1 MQPFGQQTHVNVGK
15 REFGV
20 AKTID
25 FLTVALRA
33 CEGLEREGNMFTV
46 HSPWGRL
53 HVSCPRLCPGWWT
66 LECGMDSWA
75 GGVEVQISSPSDPL
89 LVLSGEN
96 AGAENIYLQDRGPY
110 DITLMISPWPSR
122 ISVQRL
128 RLRRLSQLEAMQK
141 ITSGASR
148 FLRKPNRVDILK
160 RIGRRFVAGQ
170 ALGMRTEVL
179 SPASSGAGVSP
190 AKVHHPTRGAEH
202 AESWSGVRAV
212 LGMGDRLD
220 ARARAIVEDVFAA
233 SPSLKALYCDAR
245 EGDDILIRKPWDA
258 ELAKWHDFAGL
269 PVFIR
274 EEWWRAGEPAWLQLK
289 RIAATSPDGV
299 GHIPLPLVER
309 PHQRAPV
316 LPFPPLPNLARYPRV
331 SVLLPTKVRLDL
343 LKKCLEGLSTATGYP
358 DVEVVVID
366 NGSEQKVL
374 LEVLDEARRSLKITT
389 VVDNGDFNFSRLI
402 NAGAKAATGE
412 VILILNDDVEPI
424 QPGWLHRIVE
434 SVLSTGVGAVGARL
448 LYPDGSIQHAG
459 VALGIGGVCGHLYK
473 GTSREEAER
482 TAEIVYPGSRMAV
495 TGACLAVRRDVFDVV
510 QGFDEQLPVAL
521 NDIDFCLRL
530 GAMGYRNI
538 YRGDAVLIHHESQ
551 SRGADDISVV
561 SRRRLARE
569 TGRFLARWR
578 QVIESDPFSSPA
590 LDRQSERG
598 VAHRALQSQA

>member
-148 FLRKPNRVDILK
+148 LLRKPNRVDILK

-190 AKVHHPTRGAEH
+190 AKCIIPRGAP
-202 AESWSGVRAV
+202 ST
-212 LGMGDRLD
+212 
-220 ARARAIVEDVFAA
+220 
-233 SPSLKALYCDAR
+233 PSLGRACVLSSAWATGLMR
-245 EGDDILIRKPWDA
+245 
-258 ELAKWHDFAGL
+258 ELA
-269 PVFIR
+269 
-274 EEWWRAGEPAWLQLK
+274 
-289 RIAATSPDGV
+289 
-299 GHIPLPLVER
+299 
-309 PHQRAPV
+309 
-316 LPFPPLPNLARYPRV
+316 
-331 SVLLPTKVRLDL
+331 RLS
-343 LKKCLEGLSTATGYP
+343 KM
-358 DVEVVVID
+358 
-366 NGSEQKVL
+366 
-374 LEVLDEARRSLKITT
+374 
-389 VVDNGDFNFSRLI
+389 F
-402 NAGAKAATGE
+402 
-412 VILILNDDVEPI
+412 
-424 QPGWLHRIVE
+424 
-434 SVLSTGVGAVGARL
+434 
-448 LYPDGSIQHAG
+448 
-459 VALGIGGVCGHLYK
+459 
-473 GTSREEAER
+473 
-482 TAEIVYPGSRMAV
+482 
-495 TGACLAVRRDVFDVV
+495 
-510 QGFDEQLPVAL
+510 
-521 NDIDFCLRL
+521 
-530 GAMGYRNI
+530 
-538 YRGDAVLIHHESQ
+538 
-551 SRGADDISVV
+551 
-561 SRRRLARE
+561 SRRR
-569 TGRFLARWR
+569 
-578 QVIESDPFSSPA
+578 P
-590 LDRQSERG
+590 
-598 VAHRALQSQA
+598 H

>member
-1 MQPFGQQTHVNVGK
+1 M
-15 REFGV
+15 
-20 AKTID
+20 
-25 FLTVALRA
+25 
-33 CEGLEREGNMFTV
+33 
-46 HSPWGRL
+46 
-53 HVSCPRLCPGWWT
+53 
-66 LECGMDSWA
+66 
-75 GGVEVQISSPSDPL
+75 
-89 LVLSGEN
+89 
-96 AGAENIYLQDRGPY
+96 
-110 DITLMISPWPSR
+110 
-122 ISVQRL
+122 
-128 RLRRLSQLEAMQK
+128 
-141 ITSGASR
+141 
-148 FLRKPNRVDILK
+148 
-160 RIGRRFVAGQ
+160 
-170 ALGMRTEVL
+170 
-179 SPASSGAGVSP
+179 
-190 AKVHHPTRGAEH
+190 
-202 AESWSGVRAV
+202 
-212 LGMGDRLD
+212 
-220 ARARAIVEDVFAA
+220 
-233 SPSLKALYCDAR
+233 
-245 EGDDILIRKPWDA
+245 
-258 ELAKWHDFAGL
+258 
-269 PVFIR
+269 
-274 EEWWRAGEPAWLQLK
+274 
-289 RIAATSPDGV
+289 
-299 GHIPLPLVER
+299 
-309 PHQRAPV
+309 
-316 LPFPPLPNLARYPRV
+316 
-331 SVLLPTKVRLDL
+331 RLDL

-434 SVLSTGVGAVGARL
+434 SVLSPGVGAVGARL

-495 TGACLAVRRDVFDVV
+495 TGACLAVRRDVFDAV
-510 QGFDEQLPVAL
+510 QGFDDQLPVAL

-530 GAMGYRNI
+530 GEMGYRNI

-569 TGRFLARWR
+569 TGRFLGRWR
-578 QVIESDPFSSPA
+578 HVIESDPFCSPA